1 MKKTIVITSDHAGF
15 ELKEFLI
22 ASLIEK
28 YKVIDFGCYVKESVD
43 YPDYAKKLCEYII
56 RGKED
61 QDIDIFGIVI
71 CGTGIGMSI
80 CCNRNPLIRCGL
92 CHSVY
97 TAEATRRH
105 NDANVLALGAR
116 VITNELALEIID
128 KFMNTEFEGGR
139 HLERLSKI

>member
-1 MKKTIVITSDHAGF
+1 MKKNIVIASDHAGF

-22 ASLIEK
+22 FTLKDE
-28 YKVIDFGCYVKESVD
+28 YKIIDFGCYVKESVD

-61 QDIDIFGIVI
+61 QDVDIFGIVI

-80 CCNRNPLIRCGL
+80 CCNRNQLIRCGL
-92 CHSVY
+92 CHNKY

-116 VITNELALEIID
+116 VISNDLALEIVD

-139 HLERLSKI
+139 HADRIAKI

>member
-1 MKKTIVITSDHAGF
+1 MRKNIVIASDHAGF
-15 ELKEFLI
+15 ELKEILVY
-22 ASLIEK
+22 SLKDE
-28 YKVIDFGCYVKESVD
+28 YKIIDLGCYVKESVD

-56 RGKED
+56 RGKKD
-61 QDIDIFGIVI
+61 QDVDIFGIVI

-92 CHSVY
+92 CHNKY

-116 VITNELALEIID
+116 VISNDLALEIID

-139 HLERLSKI
+139 HANRIAKI